1 MLVHV
6 NIRPN
11 PTNNWEIILGMKG
24 RYIAIE
30 GPIGVGK
37 TALAETLADRFRGLL
52 VREPIEEN
60 PFIEQFYTDM
70 RGHAFKTQIFFL
82 LSRYEQLRKL
92 NQPDLFYPTTIC
104 DYFFNKDRIYA
115 YQNLIEEE
123 ISLYENIYSMLGG
136 KLRKPD
142 LVIYL
147 HASTETLIERM
158 KKRNRPYEKNIDKN
172 YLEDLVLSYNNYF
185 FRYFE
190 TPLLVVNTSS
200 VDFTTSEADLTRL
213 VKEIKA
219 LKVGR
224 KHYIPLGSK

>member
-1 MLVHV
+1 MVM
-6 NIRPN
+6 N
-11 PTNNWEIILGMKG
+11 G

-37 TALAETLADRFRGLL
+37 TTLAEALADRFRGLL
-52 VREPIEEN
+52 VCEQIEEN
-60 PFIEQFYTDM
+60 PFIEQFYQDM

-92 NQPDLFYPTTIC
+92 NQPDLFYPTTVC
-104 DYFFNKDRIYA
+104 DYFFNKDRIFA
-115 YQNLIEEE
+115 YQNLNEEE
-123 ISLYENIYSMLGG
+123 LALYEKIYKMLGG
-136 KLRKPD
+136 NLRKPD

-147 HASTETLIERM
+147 HASLETLAERI
-158 KKRNRPYEKNIDKN
+158 KKRNRPYEKNIDKK
-172 YLEDLVLSYNNYF
+172 YLEDLLLAYNNYF

-190 TPLLVVNTSS
+190 TPLLVVNTSA
-200 VDFTTSEADLTRL
+200 VDFTASEEDLTGL